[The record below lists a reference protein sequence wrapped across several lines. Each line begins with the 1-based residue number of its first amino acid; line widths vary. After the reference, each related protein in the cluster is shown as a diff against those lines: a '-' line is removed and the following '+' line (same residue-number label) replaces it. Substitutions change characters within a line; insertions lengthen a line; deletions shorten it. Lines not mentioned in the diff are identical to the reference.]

1 MKEIYLDNAATTKA
15 RKEVVNYMVD
25 CMEHSYANA
34 DSIHNLGLSVAKK
47 INENKKVFEKLGLPK
62 DSIYFTAGGGEANN
76 ILIKSVCNKFKKGR
90 IISTP
95 IEHPSIIK
103 TLESLKG
110 FDVCYLKVDEY
121 GRVDENSLKELL
133 NEDTILVTIA
143 YVNSE
148 LGTIQDIPKLC
159 RITKEKNKDIVF
171 HTDFVQG
178 LGHVKVDF
186 SKIPVD
192 AVSFSSH
199 KIYGPK
205 GVGAIYISK
214 KIKLQPVVYG
224 SNSENAFVPRTLANE
239 QVLGFLK
246 AISLLDDLDIEHLR
260 EIKEYTLERL
270 KEIPNIRINSPEFS
284 SPGLLNV
291 SFIGARG
298 EIIMNYLSSMNIYV
312 STGSACSVKKGPS
325 SVIKAIGLEDKYSS
339 GVIRLSFG
347 RYNTKEDIDEFITQL
362 NIVLG
367 MIRSV
372 A

>member
-1 MKEIYLDNAATTKA
+1 M
-15 RKEVVNYMVD
+15 
-25 CMEHSYANA
+25 
-34 DSIHNLGLSVAKK
+34 
-47 INENKKVFEKLGLPK
+47 
-62 DSIYFTAGGGEANN
+62 
-76 ILIKSVCNKFKKGR
+76 
-90 IISTP
+90 
-95 IEHPSIIK
+95 
-103 TLESLKG
+103 
-110 FDVCYLKVDEY
+110 
-121 GRVDENSLKELL
+121 
-133 NEDTILVTIA
+133 
-143 YVNSE
+143 
-148 LGTIQDIPKLC
+148 
-159 RITKEKNKDIVF
+159 
-171 HTDFVQG
+171 QG